1 MNEQSTTEAFAD
13 FLSAHRPIADSAA
26 LSVGTVVG
34 EWRIA
39 VFLGRGGS
47 GEVYRVEHVRTGQIA
62 ALKIHLPN
70 EAAGESSRETSRK
83 RFLREVNF
91 LSKNTY
97 PFFPKFYDAGESKGH
112 PYLVIEL
119 LDARDLPKRDRAVAA
134 FMLKLCQAVRF
145 LHRRGFVHRDIKP
158 PNILWRKNGEPVLI
172 DLGLLKETHTDA
184 AHPWVSVTLVDG
196 RAVGAGTPHYA
207 APEQFGGGA
216 ISAATD
222 IHALGVL
229 IDDCFGGNPPRD
241 WNRIVRRSTS
251 SLPEHRYGSVDEL
264 MQAIRLRHVG
274 RNLFWICCVALVAA
288 ALYSFY
294 PRDATKVARQQ
305 EADLWQGM
313 CENIVTNLPN
323 RGAVPVSVIRL
334 ESTKEEVPL
343 YHFNFPIQL
352 AADREWWIVGPGI
365 LYAAISGE
373 KPETRIV
380 LDNCTL
386 INATRQPPQ
395 DVALRYVFRKW
406 GKLNFNHVEVVGKTL
421 EELWPQSHMKDYTEG
436 FDPEQN
442 YLLFGVPLAEMEILE
457 RDTGRVWRS
466 ELRHQGKSGK

>member
-1 MNEQSTTEAFAD
+1 MNETSTTEAFAD
-13 FLSAHRPIADSAA
+13 FLAAHRPIAENAAFSA
-26 LSVGTVVG
+26 GKIVG

-39 VFLGRGGS
+39 AFLGRGGS
-47 GEVYRVEHVRTGQIA
+47 AEVYRVEHVKTGQSA

-70 EAAGESSRETSRK
+70 ETAGESSRKANRK

-97 PFFPKFYDAGESKGH
+97 PFFPTFYDAGEADGY

-119 LDARDLPKRDRAVAA
+119 LEARDLPHRDRAVAA
-134 FMLKLCQAVRF
+134 FMLKLCRAVRF

-158 PNILWRKNGEPVLI
+158 PNILWRKSGDPVLI
-172 DLGLLKETHTDA
+172 DLGLLKETHNDA
-184 AHPWVSVTLVDG
+184 ARPWVSVTLVDG

-264 MQAIRLRHVG
+264 MQAIRLRHVA
-274 RNLFWICCVALVAA
+274 RNLLVLGCVALVAA
-288 ALYSFY
+288 AIYFFY
-294 PRDATKVARQQ
+294 PRDPTKVARQQ
-305 EADLWQGM
+305 EAAYWQGM

-334 ESTKEEVPL
+334 ESTKEEVPFF
-343 YHFNFPIQL
+343 YFKFPIQL
-352 AADREWWIVGPGI
+352 AADREWWIIGPGI

-380 LDNCTL
+380 LENCTL
-386 INATRQPPQ
+386 INTTRQPPQ
-395 DVALRYVFRKW
+395 EVGLRYVFRRF
-406 GKLNFNHVEVVGKTL
+406 GKVDFNNVEVVGKTL
-421 EELWPQSHMKDYTEG
+421 DELWPESYMKDYTEG
-436 FDPEQN
+436 FDPEEN
-442 YLLFGVPLAEMEILE
+442 FLLFGVPLSEMEIYE
-457 RDTGRVWRS
+457 RDTGRVWRA
-466 ELRHQGKSGK
+466 ELRRQGKSGK